1 MLRLG
6 TFPDTDNLRC
16 AEATRLALQQ
26 TDTLGGLV
34 EISLPVVAKETNWR
48 QNCLAALETALLR
61 GEIDVFTWPLHELSP
76 QRTEGTLIAGLSAR
90 TNPAA
95 WLLVNKE
102 AADDGEMFYLKKEA
116 IAWASVP
123 VLGQQLQSFRPDV
136 RLVATA
142 PANSTREML
151 DLLRQGAADAW
162 LVPAADVVHLEGE
175 LDDLAITRFNSR
187 ELLPPPGCGVLA
199 YLCCSNDLSTRS
211 LLRGIHHPEVALLTN
226 VERKV
231 LRLLGDAR
239 HASIGVYCERDSS
252 GYYHAWAS
260 LQAQSD
266 AGPRHTRC
274 SQSTHY
280 HLSERIAEELIK

>member
-6 TFPDTDNLRC
+6 TIPHTDYLRC
-16 AEATRLALQQ
+16 SEAIQLDLQHA
-26 TDTLGGLV
+26 DTPCELV
-34 EISLPVVAKETNWR
+34 EIPLHGIEKEANWR
-48 QNCLAALETALLR
+48 QTCLPALETALLR
-61 GEIDVFTWPLHELSP
+61 GEIDFFTWPLHELSP

-90 TNPAA
+90 SNPAA
-95 WLLVNKE
+95 WLLANKQ
-102 AADDGEMFYLKKEA
+102 AADNGEMFSLKKEA
-116 IAWASVP
+116 LAWASIP

-136 RLVATA
+136 RLAATA
-142 PANSTREML
+142 PVRSTRELL
-151 DLLRQGAADAW
+151 DLFRQGAADAW
-162 LVPAADVVHLEGE
+162 LVPAADMVHLEGE
-175 LDDLAITRFNSR
+175 LDELDITRFNPR

-211 LLRGIHHPEVALLTN
+211 ILRGIHHPEVALLTN

-252 GYYHAWAS
+252 GYYHAWAC
-260 LQAQSD
+260 LQTHGD
-266 AGPRHTRC
+266 TGPRHARC

-280 HLSERIAEELIK
+280 HLSERIAEELLK